1 MTLSAVQLLHAHG
14 AYLYV
19 DPSSLRLRYRSPPGS
34 LTPELRGLIA
44 EAAMEYEE
52 RCAIR
57 EYSGCMDRIQAERL
71 TASEFGAR

>member
-1 MTLSAVQLLHAHG
+1 MTLSPVQLLHAHG
-14 AYLYV
+14 AHLYI
-19 DPSSLRLRYRSPPGS
+19 DSCSRRLRYRAPPGS

-57 EYSGCMDRIQAERL
+57 EYDGRMDRTQAERL
-71 TASEFGAR
+71 TGAEFGVR